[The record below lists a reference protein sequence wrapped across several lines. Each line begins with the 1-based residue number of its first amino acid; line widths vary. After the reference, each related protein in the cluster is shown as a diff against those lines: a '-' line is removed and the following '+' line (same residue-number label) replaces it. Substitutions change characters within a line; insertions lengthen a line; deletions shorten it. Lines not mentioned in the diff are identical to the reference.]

1 MNAPESFFV
10 RQQLTIGNRPLH
22 GMNPVAFADF
32 VAQALAVETSED
44 FVRMARGTLH
54 QIFPHEMLLAG
65 VGHAQPDGIRVYHT
79 IGIDY
84 PQTYLQKLRQRAVF
98 AGPVLAQWLRTREPQ
113 AFDTESANLPPR
125 WREKMLRQ
133 NFRNIAA
140 HGMRDINGSGATY
153 FTFSKIPGI
162 LGIEHQLRLK
172 ALTPFL
178 HQALVA
184 TWARVSIMYQQEH
197 RPIPSNLT
205 DRQAEILEIAQ
216 ILGLSEHIVKNHF
229 KQVLQKLGASN
240 RVQAAKVFANLSVN
254 HLQQQSTLGDA

>member
-1 MNAPESFFV
+1 MNAPERFFV

-44 FVRMARGTLH
+44 FVRMAHGTLRE
-54 QIFPHEMLLAG
+54 IFPHEMLIAG
-65 VGHAQPDGIRVYHT
+65 VGHAQPDGIRVYHA

-84 PQTYLQKLRQRAVF
+84 PQTYLQKLRQRAVV

-113 AFDTESANLPPR
+113 LFDTESANLPPR

-140 HGMRDINGSGATY
+140 HGMRDIDGSGATY

-216 ILGLSEHIVKNHF
+216 ILGLSEHIVKNHL

-240 RVQAAKVFANLSVN
+240 RVQAAKAFANLSVN